1 MARWVGARGPQN
13 GICPATRA
21 EKLNFGGCGPSTREQ
36 FAAMAATN
44 TG

>member
-1 MARWVGARGPQN
+1 MACWVGARGPQN

-21 EKLNFGGCGPSTREQ
+21 EKLNFGSCGPSTRKQ
-36 FAAMAATN
+36 LVAMTATN